1 LKGRVQREG
10 EVIHVICDRIVEYGD
25 LLMKVGDMSFP
36 LGPVAETPRSI
47 QDLPIAENPV
57 MTPTGGSQNRATL
70 LAAACRRQGS
80 GTGRA
85 LQVARL
91 SLIRWRACHVTSES

>member
-47 QDLPIAENPV
+47 QDLP
-57 MTPTGGSQNRATL
+57 S
-70 LAAACRRQGS
+70 RRTRS
-80 GTGRA
+80 
-85 LQVARL
+85 
-91 SLIRWRACHVTSES
+91 